1 MDFVQIGCWTSWEN
15 NKFYGKVI
23 LVGKSPAYMEPER
36 SVPFLQKPT
45 TGPYPEIAESSS
57 HIHTHSLSSI
67 NFLLHQRSH
76 IQLLC
81 SLEEIN

>member
-1 MDFVQIGCWTSWEN
+1 
-15 NKFYGKVI
+15 
-23 LVGKSPAYMEPER
+23 MEPER